1 MARPA
6 HPARPARRRGTQDGA
21 ASRVA
26 QRLPARSAALG
37 DGKIGQDQVIFED
50 IRMNALQARLFEP
63 VIAIHV
69 SAALISVGLGLAILL
84 RRKGTPVHR
93 LQGRLWVGAMFA
105 VAISSLL
112 IEAHTMPLAIPQWP
126 ALARF
131 GPIHLLSVIT
141 LITLWRGIRAI
152 RAGKV
157 RAHRL
162 NMISLYTSLCIAG
175 LFTLLPSRVLGA
187 WLMAVFT
194 WRG

>member
-1 MARPA
+1 
-6 HPARPARRRGTQDGA
+6 
-21 ASRVA
+21 
-26 QRLPARSAALG
+26 
-37 DGKIGQDQVIFED
+37 
-50 IRMNALQARLFEP
+50 
-63 VIAIHV
+63 
-69 SAALISVGLGLAILL
+69 
-84 RRKGTPVHR
+84 
-93 LQGRLWVGAMFA
+93 
-105 VAISSLL
+105 
-112 IEAHTMPLAIPQWP
+112 MPLAIPQWP

>member
-1 MARPA
+1 
-6 HPARPARRRGTQDGA
+6 
-21 ASRVA
+21 
-26 QRLPARSAALG
+26 LPARSAALG